1 MFCAIFM
8 RDKYKRFEYLPIC
21 LKLNKGEESIWDKGP
36 VSVLYIA
43 PSILQYFPKTPPH
56 YPVHF
61 YDSNLL
67 YLSLIKIT
75 QNIEFK
81 SSFIKSPYKITRLNN
96 LVDFRYYGY

>member
-1 MFCAIFM
+1 M

-21 LKLNKGEESIWDKGP
+21 LKLNKGEELIWDKGP

-61 YDSNLL
+61 YAAEKN
-67 YLSLIKIT
+67 IWT